1 MHELGIVVHIV
12 RTLEDVAQENGLTD
26 IRKVT
31 LQIGKVSGI
40 EPDYLVDCWE
50 YYKKKVPLLK
60 YSTLDYEWIEA
71 ITICHNCQNTYSTI
85 DYGRECPYCRSGN
98 TVLLQGNECLIK
110 EIAGE

>member
-12 RTLEDVAQENGLTD
+12 RTLEDVAQENSLTD

-40 EPDYLVDCWE
+40 EPDYLDCWE

-71 ITICHNCQNTYSTI
+71 YYNLS
-85 DYGRECPYCRSGN
+85 
-98 TVLLQGNECLIK
+98 
-110 EIAGE
+110 

>member
-12 RTLEDVAQENGLTD
+12 RTLEDVAQDNNLTD
-26 IRKVT
+26 FRRVT
-31 LQIGKVSGI
+31 LQIGIVSGI

-60 YSTLDYEWIEA
+60 YSILDYEWIEA

-85 DYGRECPYCRSGN
+85 DYSRECPYCHSGN

-110 EIAGE
+110 EIEGE